1 MGWFDKFMNNSKH
14 LKQSGINTVE
24 KICSRDEALFAP
36 IISLMNRWLDV
47 EVVYLDDEN
56 FCLYDKLAECYN
68 VYAHQ
73 PAVRKNILSLFQSKP
88 ERVRIFDEKTYDMF
102 IGMWDFRHVEI
113 CREVSTRNMFPDIP
127 DKLRIYQAKMTD
139 AERILDYY
147 HDGINPKDIYWCIE
161 NGKMFVGESVET
173 SEKSF
178 VMGGMHIDGSVGFLF
193 VDKEHRRQGLGSEM
207 GRFLFNRV
215 LEDSEPIAFCEIL
228 TTNEPSIKLHKQLG
242 CNVSDSPVYWVFDKY
257 F

>member
-1 MGWFDKFMNNSKH
+1 MGWLDKFINNSKH
-14 LKQSGINTVE
+14 TKQSGIDRVDT
-24 KICSRDEALFAP
+24 ICSRNEVLFAP
-36 IISLMNRWLDV
+36 IISLMNRWNDV

-56 FCLYDKLAECYN
+56 FCLYDKLTECYN

-73 PAVRKNILSLFQSKP
+73 PEVRKEILAMFESKP
-88 ERVRIFDEKTYDMF
+88 PRVRIFDEKTYNMF
-102 IGMWDFRHVEI
+102 IGMWDFRHIEI
-113 CREVSTRNMFPDIP
+113 CREVSTRTLFPDIP
-127 DKLRIYQAKMTD
+127 DKLRIYQATKDD
-139 AERILDYY
+139 ATKILDYY
-147 HDGINPKDIYWCIE
+147 HDGINPKDLYWCIE

-173 SEKSF
+173 SKKSF

-207 GRFLFNRV
+207 GRFLFNRA
-215 LEDSEPIAFCEIL
+215 LEDDGSIAFCEIL

-242 CNVSDSPVYWVFDKY
+242 CDVSENPVYCVFDKY